1 MLVKISNG
9 VVETYPYSVRQ
20 LRSDNPNVSFPKNI
34 PTNIL
39 SDYGVERVNIITPV
53 YDHLVQTVNYPDV
66 PTLVENN
73 WVLSGTAVNLSEA
86 NAEENVRAER
96 DRLLRETDEYA
107 LSDRTMTSE
116 MTSYRQALRDV
127 PTQSGFPFS
136 VVWPTNPEAEE

>member
-1 MLVKISNG
+1 MLVKILNG
-9 VVETYPYSVRQ
+9 AVETYPYSVRQ

-34 PTNIL
+34 PQNIL

-53 YDHLVQTVNYPDV
+53 YDHLVQTVNYPDI
-66 PTLVENN
+66 PTLVESN

-86 NAEENVRAER
+86 DAEENVRAER

-136 VVWPTNPEAEE
+136 VVWPTNPEA

>member
-53 YDHLVQTVNYPDV
+53 YDHLVQTVNYPDT
-66 PTLVENN
+66 PTLVESN
-73 WVLSGTAVNLSEA
+73 WVLSGTAVNLSETDS
-86 NAEENVRAER
+86 EENVRAER
-96 DRLLRETDEYA
+96 DRLLLETDEYA

-116 MTSYRQALRDV
+116 MTAYRQALRDV

-136 VVWPTNPEAEE
+136 VMWPTNPEAEE

>member
-1 MLVKISNG
+1 MLVKILNG
-9 VVETYPYSVRQ
+9 AVETYPYSVRQ

-34 PTNIL
+34 PQNIL

-53 YDHLVQTVNYPDV
+53 YDHLVQTVNYPEI
-66 PTLVENN
+66 PTLVESN

-96 DRLLRETDEYA
+96 DRLLLETDEYA

-116 MTSYRQALRDV
+116 MTAYRQALRDV

-136 VVWPTNPEAEE
+136 VMWPTNPEAEE

>member
-1 MLVKISNG
+1 MLVKILNG
-9 VVETYPYSVRQ
+9 AVETYPYSVRQ

-66 PTLVENN
+66 PTLVESN

-86 NAEENVRAER
+86 DAEENVRAER

-116 MTSYRQALRDV
+116 MTSYRQSLRDV
-127 PTQSGFPFS
+127 PSQSGFPFS
-136 VVWPTNPEAEE
+136 VVWPTNSEA